1 MGACLYYLYV
11 PSAFGRRAGFDMN
24 TSHVFPS
31 GVLASPALIGRGAKD
46 GEVGD
51 GVGMWQGFPF
61 VQ

>member
-31 GVLASPALIGRGAKD
+31 GVLASTDLIGRGAKD

-51 GVGMWQGFPF
+51 GVSMWQGLPF
-61 VQ
+61 AQ

>member
-1 MGACLYYLYV
+1 M

-24 TSHVFPS
+24 TSDVFPS
-31 GVLASPALIGRGAKD
+31 GVLVSPALIGRGAKD
-46 GEVGD
+46 GEVGY